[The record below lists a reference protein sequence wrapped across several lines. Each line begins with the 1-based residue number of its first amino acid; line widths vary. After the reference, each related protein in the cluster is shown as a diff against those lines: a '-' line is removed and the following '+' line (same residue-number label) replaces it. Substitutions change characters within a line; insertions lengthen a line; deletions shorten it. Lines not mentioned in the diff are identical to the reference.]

1 MSDDLFEQTGPDRQ
15 MCINELL
22 REVRVRERLYPAWT
36 EAGKIDP
43 KTAAHRILCL
53 RAAIAMLREGP

>member
-1 MSDDLFEQTGPDRQ
+1 MSDDLFEQTGPDRH
-15 MCINELL
+15 MCIAELQ
-22 REVRVRERLYPAWT
+22 RELKVRERLYPHWA

-53 RAAIAMLREGP
+53 RVAIAMLEEGL